1 MWDFPISKNNTWSP
15 ELTVKFVPIPCVEE
29 VCSKCCCTRIFVP
42 LELSFATTIHRC
54 QGLSVGPVQPG
65 QPPNPAEKIIVD
77 IGTSRFEAIVPGLFY
92 VALSRATTMGGG
104 DRRKSAIFFNGDN
117 VTQERLVRMTYKKD
131 STQKLIRIERRDA
144 WVDLLERHTHKSN
157 LTSEYRNGLFLWAS
171 TASFSRKWT
180 MERISKDGFSSDVP

>member
-1 MWDFPISKNNTWSP
+1 MHSGTYILHLFWIHYWA
-15 ELTVKFVPIPCVEE
+15 VKLVPIPCVEE

-42 LELSFATTIHRC
+42 LELSFATTIHKC

-77 IGTSRFEAIVPGLFY
+77 VGTSRFEAIVPGLFY

-117 VTQERLVRMTYKKD
+117 ITKERLVRMTYKKD

-144 WVDLLERHTHKSN
+144 WVDLLVRHTHKSN
-157 LTSEYRNGLFLWAS
+157 LSSEDRDALFQWGSSAR
-171 TASFSRKWT
+171 FSRQWT
-180 MERISKDGFSSDVP
+180 MDRTSKDEFSSDVP